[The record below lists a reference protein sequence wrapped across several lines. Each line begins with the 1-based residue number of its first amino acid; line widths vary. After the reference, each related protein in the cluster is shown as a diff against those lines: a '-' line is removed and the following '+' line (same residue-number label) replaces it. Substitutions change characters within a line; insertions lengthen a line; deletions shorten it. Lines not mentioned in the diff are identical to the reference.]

1 MQASQ
6 QEVHARVAR
15 WRARSRTQR
24 YPQELKE
31 QVVEYA
37 RRRLEEGATTYRIS
51 AEVGVP
57 QPTVERWLEV
67 LAAPGALVPVRIK
80 PDEPSRALPAAL
92 DSAPVI
98 VTSRGWRV
106 EGLRVAD
113 IAALLQVAS

>member
-31 QVVEYA
+31 AVVEYG
-37 RRRLEEGATTYRIS
+37 RRRLEEGASTYRVS

-57 QPTVERWLEV
+57 QATVERWLEV
-67 LAAPGALVPVRIK
+67 ASSKALVPVRIK
-80 PDEPSRALPAAL
+80 PDEPPRALPAPS
-92 DSAPVI
+92 DSVAVI
-98 VTSRGWRV
+98 VTPRGWRV